1 MGETTNLDWCNRQM
15 SSIITVSFTHLS
27 FDPRGSSCISIWRSM
42 KVHRS
47 REIVYVRL
55 QVELQLTR
63 IDRIET
69 KHCFSRTCCYATKIQ
84 SCTLSLYQE
93 EEVSL
98 RLLKSW
104 VLTGNLSRIEFMS
117 ILRGRC
123 GTANISPGFK
133 FNKLRRCS
141 RVESWP

>member
-1 MGETTNLDWCNRQM
+1 MSKTDVNSGETTNLDWCNRQM
-15 SSIITVSFTHLS
+15 SSTITVSFAHLS
-27 FDPRGSSCISIWRSM
+27 FDPGGSPRISIWRSM

-47 REIVYVRL
+47 REIVHVRL

-63 IDRIET
+63 IDRVET

-84 SCTLSLYQE
+84 SCTLSLHQE

-98 RLLKSW
+98 RLLKCW
-104 VLTGNLSRIEFMS
+104 VWTGILSRIEFMS

-123 GTANISPGFK
+123 GVEPSK
-133 FNKLRRCS
+133 FYPVLNS
-141 RVESWP
+141 IN